1 MALSG
6 LSPKPGSQKTL
17 KADRKGSQKD
27 SQGIKLPTRDPKK
40 ILVGH
45 VIRLHGPQK
54 PWPDKDILCFCTVSS
69 RVAAHPGLAS
79 RQRGD
84 AVLELKAPAGYTL
97 PPPAGGCLSKQPGPH
112 HTHTHREGHPGSQKR
127 SPRRRFSSP
136 GTLLRGTE
144 VKGPVTRQEAEAEC
158 LGPLPANTL
167 GDPSW
172 APDLTG
178 PPLHHSSRR
187 ES

>member
-1 MALSG
+1 MDIAFQTLNDKEAESHCVMIQQLQIAGFRDAAVPLALSG

-17 KADRKGSQKD
+17 KADRKGKSERQP
-27 SQGIKLPTRDPKK
+27 GIKLPTRDPKK

-54 PWPDKDILCFCTVSS
+54 PWPDKNILCFCTVSS

-112 HTHTHREGHPGSQKR
+112 HTHTHREATQGLRRDLQGEGSAV
-127 SPRRRFSSP
+127 
-136 GTLLRGTE
+136 GL
-144 VKGPVTRQEAEAEC
+144 C
-158 LGPLPANTL
+158 
-167 GDPSW
+167 
-172 APDLTG
+172 
-178 PPLHHSSRR
+178 
-187 ES
+187 